1 MSIHHS
7 TGWVDAKHYKKPTVK
22 SAGDEAVVSI
32 NVKVLRVRLSHVT
45 IWTQVGLY
53 DLYNELDEKTVPSVA
68 YVYTAKIKK
77 VFL

>member
-1 MSIHHS
+1 M
-7 TGWVDAKHYKKPTVK
+7 
-22 SAGDEAVVSI
+22 VSI